1 MSREDQWKIQ
11 FGVSDYMVQAANSG
25 KTGEHLAHGGTKLNH
40 RELIIYCKQAA
51 GSFYK
56 EAISSKIT
64 GYEAYLPGERPPGTE
79 IYTTLPGTPTV
90 A

>member
-1 MSREDQWKIQ
+1 
-11 FGVSDYMVQAANSG
+11 MVQAAKSG

-40 RELIIYCKQAA
+40 RELIIYCRQAA

-56 EAISSKIT
+56 EAITKIT

-79 IYTTLPGTPTV
+79 FYTTLPEIDEEAV
-90 A
+90 QWLKAKNCCRQ